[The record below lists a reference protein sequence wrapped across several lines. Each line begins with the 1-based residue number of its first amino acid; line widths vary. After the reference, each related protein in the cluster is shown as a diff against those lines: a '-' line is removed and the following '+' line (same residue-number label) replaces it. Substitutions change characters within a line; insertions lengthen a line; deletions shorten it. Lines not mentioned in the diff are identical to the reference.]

1 MYQMSNDNIHGFR
14 EIKKIKAQQC
24 RKISKKQTSNKERQ
38 DCQEGGGFTIFLPF
52 FCITY
57 MYW

>member
-1 MYQMSNDNIHGFR
+1 MSNDNIHGFR